1 MSRNSDIIRD
11 SRGFLAIKQVLLVVL
26 IAVVGDLFFTL
37 VGDVIDDK
45 IGEFY
50 GGSLILALVATIFGA
65 VMLGTLYQ
73 LITFNRSERGVFDYF
88 KNGRLLWVLIKI
100 SVLQAIFT
108 MLWSILLLIP
118 GIVKAYAYT
127 QAIPKAVDDF
137 EKGRPLQGALA
148 YIGWSDDQ
156 MKGYKGQL
164 FMLTLTWYV
173 IMFALIILI
182 YLGYVVLTH
191 QSVGIYFTD
200 NTFISAYGSTLIT
213 IIPSLIAIPTI
224 IVRQTVFSRD
234 FIREQDAPVK

>member
-1 MSRNSDIIRD
+1 MSRNTDIIRD
-11 SRGFLAIKQVLLVVL
+11 SRGFLAIKRVLLVAL

-50 GGSLILALVATIFGA
+50 GGSLILALVATIFGL
-65 VMLGTLYQ
+65 VMLGMLYQ
-73 LITFNRSERGVFDYF
+73 VVVFNRADRKIFDYF
-88 KNGRLLWVLIKI
+88 KNARFSWLLIKI
-100 SVLQAIFT
+100 SLLETIF
-108 MLWSILLLIP
+108 MFLWGILFVIP
-118 GIVKAYAYT
+118 GIVKSYAYM

-137 EKGRPLQGALA
+137 EKRRPLQGALA

>member
-1 MSRNSDIIRD
+1 MSRNTDIIRD
-11 SRGFLAIKQVLLVVL
+11 SRGFLAIKRVLLVAL

-88 KNGRLLWVLIKI
+88 KNGRLPWVLIKI

-164 FMLTLTWYV
+164 FM
-173 IMFALIILI
+173 
-182 YLGYVVLTH
+182 
-191 QSVGIYFTD
+191 
-200 NTFISAYGSTLIT
+200 
-213 IIPSLIAIPTI
+213 
-224 IVRQTVFSRD
+224 
-234 FIREQDAPVK
+234 